1 MEELKLALEVLE
13 SWILLIVALEVLESW
28 ILLIVALEVLA
39 YGFYLFLELWQTDR
53 KNLLT
58 LMAVLVGGTVTGI
71 IVAILK

>member
-13 SWILLIVALEVLESW
+13 SWILLIGAVGLM
-28 ILLIVALEVLA
+28 A
-39 YGFYLFLELWQTDR
+39 YGFYLFLELWETDR
-53 KNLLT
+53 KNLIT